1 MKRFLKQWLRSQSKM
16 LLRIYVPVIIT
27 VLYGMF
33 KFYLFPDS
41 GMLSVGIVYLFAYI
55 FVVYKCRKL

>member
-33 KFYLFPDS
+33 KFYLYPDS
-41 GMLSVGIVYLFAYI
+41 GMLSVGIVYLCAYI
-55 FVVYKCRKL
+55 FVVYQCRKL

>member
-1 MKRFLKQWLRSQSKM
+1 MKRFLRQWLRSQSKM

-27 VLYGMF
+27 VLYGMLQ
-33 KFYLFPDS
+33 FYLFPDS
-41 GMLSVGIVYLFAYI
+41 GMLSEGIVYLCAYI

>member
-27 VLYGMF
+27 VLYGML
-33 KFYLFPDS
+33 KFYLYPDS
-41 GMLSVGIVYLFAYI
+41 GMLSVGIVYLCAYI
-55 FVVYKCRKL
+55 FVVYQCRKL